1 MTPQKLITDYIVE
14 VWMDGDADGLEPDT
28 PIDELNIIDSAGVFD
43 LVHYLQQ
50 EFRVSVPLRQISPAN
65 FRSVNAISALVG
77 RLQAGEGATT
87 A

>member
-14 VWMDGDADGLEPDT
+14 VWMDGDAGGLEPDT

-43 LVHYLQQ
+43 LVHFLQQ
-50 EFRVSVPLRQISPAN
+50 EFRVTVPLRQISPAN

-77 RLQAGEGATT
+77 RLQTGEGT
-87 A
+87 APA

>member
-43 LVHYLQQ
+43 LVHYLQE
-50 EFRVSVPLRQISPAN
+50 EFRVTVPLREIAPAN
-65 FRSVNAISALVG
+65 FRSVSTISALVE
-77 RLQAGEGATT
+77 RLKAGEGAVS